1 LRRDARLARV
11 AAEVGGTVTI
21 RAALGALRL
30 GLGLLCLVALVAR
43 FVWGLGSAT
52 FTAGNFFAYL
62 TVQSN
67 IAFVLVCVLTGVIGL
82 RGAGDPAWLET
93 TRACVLS
100 LTVSSGVVFGF
111 LIQQAGARGF
121 RIDVP
126 WSDQVLHFWL
136 PAIALLDWIVAPGRR
151 PARWRTVAIVLVF
164 TVGWGLVTLARGP
177 IVGWYP
183 YFFLDPAQVSG
194 PAEFFLF
201 GAIALALFG
210 GISCGLVAISRTRP
224 LYERWT
230 REPRGSRQ
238 SASPATTTPASGRAT
253 SIRRTA
259 RVREVLSRPPRRR

>member
-1 LRRDARLARV
+1 MQPDARFARV
-11 AAEVGGTVTI
+11 AAEVGGTVTV

-30 GLGLLCLVALVAR
+30 GMATLCLVALVAR

-52 FTAGNFFAYL
+52 FTPGNFFAYL

-67 IAFVLVCVLTGVIGL
+67 MAFVVVSVITGLIGL
-82 RGAGDPAWLET
+82 RGANDPPWLDT

-111 LIQQAGARGF
+111 LVEQAGARGF

-151 PARWRTVAIVLVF
+151 RALWRTVALVLVF
-164 TVGWGLVTLARGP
+164 TVGWGLVTLVRGP

-194 PAEFFLF
+194 PGEFFLF
-201 GAIALALFG
+201 GGIALTLFG
-210 GISCGLVAISRTRP
+210 GISSGLVAISRTRP
-224 LYERWT
+224 LYERWVE
-230 REPRGSRQ
+230 REPRS
-238 SASPATTTPASGRAT
+238 SAANSDPAIVRPVAPNP
-253 SIRRTA
+253 RTA
-259 RVREVLSRPPRRR
+259 RVRAALSRLPGRR